1 MFSQKIATYSSI
13 NDRFFAELL
22 HILGLAE
29 NTEKGGFQQ
38 AEFIENGALI
48 ENTISVLQKDK
59 NSKHLPENEHFTIA
73 LQLWHL
79 WLSRIFFLKL
89 VEQQLLCFHEGNA
102 DYHFLNPKNIPTFD
116 ALEDFWQEIIG
127 KSNAERTGE
136 NKIYHSHLPY
146 LNLPFFQ
153 LQSIEKQ
160 YIRISALKSK
170 LELPIYLDD
179 FSENV
184 SGRNMPTLMYL
195 WQFLD
200 NFQYTIL
207 PISEEKAHLE
217 SISVDMLA
225 EILLKFLPNRPSI
238 AAYSFPFLCKTA
250 LKNTLLALSPCE
262 NWEEWKSSN
271 KEIKKKKEIF
281 NQIKIFLPK
290 GATPYFTHLLV
301 NEWIKLKSEMNILGY
316 ESGKPF
322 EYYSWENEN
331 SENVLIDTRDGE
343 LFQYFAPKPIQQK
356 SYVHA
361 VTGKT
366 FYVEEGRAKTERQLV
381 QEAIW
386 AEKRHFFHE
395 CLFVVEAENPLAN
408 ATAWR
413 MWAEMIPN
421 LYYTQ
426 ESGYTELVR
435 FPHFFQNVKTGDI
448 LGGRFQL
455 SRDIPIKKNPYPAD
469 IQAYKKETDKK
480 KLRQLEQKVAEDKA
494 EILAQVLKKDHRY
507 LRLQKLQTEYQHK
520 FNSTGL
526 FEIALSAEEEA
537 EKMKISEEISNY
549 ERYLG
554 TNKAIKRD
562 FFEMRWEFPEI
573 WDKKGN
579 FRGFDLVICDEI
591 TKNYYE
597 YLTQILR
604 EGAKIAFIMPR
615 LTLYYPL
622 LKDFRTYLFQHCTLE
637 YVVEL
642 SNTNYQSIQLFA
654 EKMANKEHE
663 HDKSLAIL
671 QEIEGKYLP
680 LHQIPLS
687 VFADS
692 PLKEITTHLPENIL
706 RILHK
711 IEANALTLKEIAEEK
726 RGATIKKSDLVN
738 TAGMKM
744 LIGQD
749 VNRFEIRFENTFISP
764 NHKEFSRLQTF
775 FQAENI
781 VYVKRNASEIVATVS
796 DEPFAFNKNLYGF
809 VFPENIDKHY
819 ALALLNSDLIS
830 AYYRQKFGRSFAHF
844 SQDIPLAFCEK
855 LPIKAV
861 NSSEQKELIDLVN
874 EILALQK
881 LPQNEHTPTRIAHS
895 LQKMNEKVLALY
907 GISVEEFAQ
916 ITEKE

>member
-48 ENTISVLQKDK
+48 ENTISALQKDK
-59 NSKHLPENEHFTIA
+59 NTKYLSENEHFIIA
-73 LQLWHL
+73 LQLWNL

-102 DYHFLNPKNIPTFD
+102 DYHFLNSKNIPNFD
-116 ALEDFWQEIIG
+116 ALEDFWQEIIC

-136 NKIYHSHLPY
+136 NKIYHSQLPH

-153 LQSIEKQ
+153 VQNIEKQ

-179 FSENV
+179 FSE
-184 SGRNMPTLMYL
+184 SLAERNMPTLAYL

-200 NFQYTIL
+200 NFQYTIV
-207 PISEEKAHLE
+207 PISEEKASLE
-217 SISVDMLA
+217 PISVNMLA
-225 EILLKFLPNRPSI
+225 EILHKFLPNRQSI
-238 AAYSFPFLCKTA
+238 AAYSFPFLCENA
-250 LKNTLLALSPCE
+250 LKNTLLSLSSFQ
-262 NWEEWKSSN
+262 NWEEWKNTN
-271 KEIKKKKEIF
+271 KEVKKKKEVF

-290 GATPYFTHLLV
+290 GASSSFSHLLV

-322 EYYSWENEN
+322 EYYSWENDN
-331 SENVLIDTRDGE
+331 LENVLVDTRDGE

-366 FYVEEGRAKTERQLV
+366 FFVEEGRNKTERQLV

-386 AEKRHFFHE
+386 AEKRHFFQE
-395 CLFVVEAENPLAN
+395 CLFVVEAENALAN
-408 ATAWR
+408 ATTWR

-435 FPHFFQNVKTGDI
+435 FPHLFQNVKTGNI
-448 LGGRFQL
+448 LGGRFSL
-455 SRDIPIKKNPYPAD
+455 ETEIPIKKNPYSAD
-469 IQAYKKETDKK
+469 IQAYKKETQKTN
-480 KLRQLEQKVAEDKA
+480 LRQIEKKIGEDKA
-494 EILAQVLKKDHRY
+494 EILAQVLKKDQRY

-520 FNSTGL
+520 FNTTGL
-526 FEIALSAEEEA
+526 FEITLSSEKEA
-537 EKMKISEEISNY
+537 EKQKISEEIGNY
-549 ERYLG
+549 ERHLG
-554 TNKAIKRD
+554 TSKEIKRD
-562 FFEMRWEFPEI
+562 FFEMRWEFPEV

-579 FRGFDLVICDEI
+579 FKGFDLVVCDEI
-591 TKNYYE
+591 TKNYHD
-597 YLTQILR
+597 YLTQTLK
-604 EGAKIAFIMPR
+604 EGGNLAFIMPR
-615 LTLYYPL
+615 IVLYYPL
-622 LKDFRTYLFQHCTLE
+622 LKDFRTYLLQECSIQQ
-637 YVVEL
+637 VVEL
-642 SNTNYQSIQLFA
+642 SNTNYQSIQLFFQKKETQET
-654 EKMANKEHE
+654 EKK
-663 HDKSLAIL
+663 LAIWHEL
-671 QEIEGKYLP
+671 EGKYLFLQEVP
-680 LHQIPLS
+680 LA

-692 PLKEITTHLPENIL
+692 PQKEITTHLPVNIL
-706 RILHK
+706 QVLHK
-711 IEANALTLKEIAEEK
+711 IEANSLILKEIAEEK

-749 VNRFEIRFENTFISP
+749 VSRFDIRFENTFISP

-796 DEPFAFNKNLYGF
+796 EEPFAFNKNLYGF

-819 ALALLNSDLIS
+819 ALALLNSDLLS
-830 AYYRQKFGRSFAHF
+830 AYYRQKFGRSFANF
-844 SQDIPLAFCEK
+844 SQDIPLPFCEK
-855 LPIKAV
+855 LPIKVIDSA
-861 NSSEQKELIDLVN
+861 EQKELIELVTKLL
-874 EILALQK
+874 ILYK
-881 LPQNEHTPTRIAHS
+881 QNNQTQIAHF
-895 LQKMNEKVLALY
+895 LQKMNEKVLDLY
-907 GISVEEFAQ
+907 GISAEEFE
-916 ITEKE
+916 TLT